1 MLLRKRETG
10 EVMVDQ
16 FYKRNF
22 ELAKKTAS
30 KSLTSNQMD
39 SRELRILFATCYG
52 HFMSH
57 FNMLVFPAVVLPLV
71 GRLKMDMA
79 DILDLSFW
87 MYCLFGIT
95 ALPWGMIAD
104 RWGSKLLFLTFY
116 LGAGCSG
123 LAAAVWI
130 DNPSRFS
137 MALAMIGLFSGIYHP
152 IGLGMISK
160 EIKRVSLGM
169 AYNGMFGNLGLAT
182 APLLTGVV
190 NWLWGP
196 SAAYLSLG
204 VLNLLGVGLIAVL
217 PRTEVHRSDRKSSGD
232 GNGFLVAF
240 LILLVAMM
248 LGGIVYRGAT
258 VILPAYFE
266 LKNQVIFQWLSSVA
280 GGGLSKNLVATTFVS
295 FIFIVGMLGQ
305 YTGGRTAERFDLRIC
320 YFIFHAITI
329 PAAFLMATTTD
340 LPLVMLTLIYFF
352 FLLGMQ
358 PIENTLVAKF
368 TPKKLHHS
376 AFGSKFVLTF
386 GVGALAVKMIKI
398 IETNFGI
405 ETVFYALGMVSVVLV
420 GVIAILIR
428 KTRKT

>member
-1 MLLRKRETG
+1 MT
-10 EVMVDQ
+10 
-16 FYKRNF
+16 
-22 ELAKKTAS
+22 S
-30 KSLTSNQMD
+30 KMN
-39 SRELRILFATCYG
+39 SRESRILIATCYG

-57 FNMLVFPAVVLPLV
+57 FNMLVFPALVLPLV
-71 GRLKMDMA
+71 VRLKMDMA
-79 DILDLSFW
+79 YILDLSFW

-104 RWGSKLLFLTFY
+104 RWGSKPLFMIYY
-116 LGAGCSG
+116 LGAGFSG

-130 DNPSRFS
+130 DHPSRFS

-160 EIKRVSLGM
+160 GIKRISLGM

-196 SAAYLSLG
+196 SAAYLGLG
-204 VLNLLGVGLIAVL
+204 VLNLLGVGLIVVL
-217 PRTEVHRSDRKSSGD
+217 PRMEVHQSESKSSGD
-232 GNGFLVAF
+232 GNGLLIAF

-248 LGGIVYRGAT
+248 LGGVVYRGAT

-266 LKNQVIFQWLSSVA
+266 LKNQAIFQWLSSVA
-280 GGGLSKNLVATTFVS
+280 GWGLSKNLVATVFVS
-295 FIFIVGMLGQ
+295 FIYIVGMLGQ

-320 YFIFHAITI
+320 YLIFHSITV
-329 PAAFLMATTTD
+329 PAAFLMAFAVD
-340 LPLVMLTLIYFF
+340 LPLVFLALIYFF

-368 TPKKLHHS
+368 TPKRFHHS

-386 GVGALAVKMIKI
+386 GVGALSVKMIKA
-398 IETNFGI
+398 IETAYSI
-405 ETVFYALGMVSVVLV
+405 ETVFYALGLTSIILV
-420 GVIAILIR
+420 GVILVLIY
-428 KTRKT
+428 KTR

>member
-1 MLLRKRETG
+1 
-10 EVMVDQ
+10 
-16 FYKRNF
+16 
-22 ELAKKTAS
+22 
-30 KSLTSNQMD
+30 MD
-39 SRELRILFATCYG
+39 SRESRILIATCYG

-57 FNMLVFPAVVLPLV
+57 FNMLVFPAVVLPLA

-79 DILDLSFW
+79 YILDLSFW

-104 RWGSKLLFLTFY
+104 RWGSKSLFLIYY

-130 DNPSRFS
+130 DHPSKFS
-137 MALAMIGLFSGIYHP
+137 IALAMIGLFSGIYHP

-196 SAAYLSLG
+196 SAAYLCLG
-204 VLNLLGVGLIAVL
+204 VLNLLGVGLIVVL
-217 PRTEVHRSDRKSSGD
+217 PRMEVHRSESKSTGD
-232 GNGFLVAF
+232 GNGLLVAF

-248 LGGIVYRGAT
+248 LGGVVYRGAT

-266 LKNQVIFQWLSSVA
+266 LKNQAIFQWLSSLV
-280 GGGLSKNLVATTFVS
+280 GGGLSENLVATTSVS
-295 FIFIVGMLGQ
+295 FIYIVGMLGQ

-320 YFIFHAITI
+320 YLIFHAITI
-329 PAAFLMATTTD
+329 PAAFLMALAVD
-340 LPLVMLTLIYFF
+340 LPLIFLALIYFF

-368 TPKKLHHS
+368 TPKKFHHS

-386 GVGALAVKMIKI
+386 GVGALSVKMIKA
-398 IETNFGI
+398 IETAYSI
-405 ETVFYALGMVSVVLV
+405 EAVFYALGLTSIILV
-420 GVIAILIR
+420 GVIVILIY
-428 KTRKT
+428 KTR

>member
-1 MLLRKRETG
+1 
-10 EVMVDQ
+10 
-16 FYKRNF
+16 
-22 ELAKKTAS
+22 
-30 KSLTSNQMD
+30 MD

-57 FNMLVFPAVVLPLV
+57 FNMLVFPALVLPLV

-79 DILDLSFW
+79 YVLDLSFW
-87 MYCLFGIT
+87 MYLLFGVT

-104 RWGSKLLFLTFY
+104 RWGARSLFIVYY
-116 LGAGCSG
+116 LGAGVSG

-130 DNPSRFS
+130 DNPVRLSI
-137 MALAMIGLFSGIYHP
+137 ALAMLGLFSGIYHP

-160 EIKRVSLGM
+160 EIKRISLGM
-169 AYNGMFGNLGLAT
+169 AYNGMFGNLGLAM

-196 SAAYLSLG
+196 RAAYLVLG
-204 VLNLLGVGLIAVL
+204 VLNLLGLGLISIL
-217 PRTEVHRSDRKSSGD
+217 PRLDIHGSDDKEPD
-232 GNGFLVAF
+232 KENGLLGAF

-248 LGGIVYRGAT
+248 LGGVVYRGAT

-266 LKNQVIFQWLSSVA
+266 LKTQIIFQWFNSIIGV
-280 GGGLSKNLVATTFVS
+280 GLSKNLVATTVTS

-320 YFIFHAITI
+320 YLIFHAITI
-329 PAAFLMATTTD
+329 PAAFLMAFAIN
-340 LPLVMLTLIYFF
+340 LPLVILALIYFF

-405 ETVFYALGMVSVVLV
+405 ETVFYALGIVSVMLV
-420 GVIAILIR
+420 GVIVILIQ
-428 KTRKT
+428 KTR

>member
-1 MLLRKRETG
+1 
-10 EVMVDQ
+10 
-16 FYKRNF
+16 
-22 ELAKKTAS
+22 
-30 KSLTSNQMD
+30 MD
-39 SRELRILFATCYG
+39 SRESRILIATCYG

-57 FNMLVFPAVVLPLV
+57 FNMLVFPAVVLPLA

-79 DILDLSFW
+79 YILDLSFW

-104 RWGSKLLFLTFY
+104 RWGSRSLFLIY
-116 LGAGCSG
+116 YIGAGCSG

-130 DNPSRFS
+130 DQPSKFS
-137 MALAMIGLFSGIYHP
+137 IALAMIGLFSGIYHP

-196 SAAYLSLG
+196 SAAYLCLG
-204 VLNLLGVGLIAVL
+204 VLNLLGVGLIVVL
-217 PRTEVHRSDRKSSGD
+217 PRIEVHRSGSKNTGD
-232 GNGFLVAF
+232 GNGLLVAF

-248 LGGIVYRGAT
+248 LGGVVYRGAT

-266 LKNQVIFQWLSSVA
+266 LKNQAIFQWLSSLV
-280 GGGLSKNLVATTFVS
+280 GGGLSENLVATTSVS
-295 FIFIVGMLGQ
+295 FIYIVGMLGQ

-320 YFIFHAITI
+320 YLIFHAITI
-329 PAAFLMATTTD
+329 PAAFLMALAVD
-340 LPLVMLTLIYFF
+340 LPLIFLALIYFF

-368 TPKKLHHS
+368 TPKKFHHS

-386 GVGALAVKMIKI
+386 GVGALSVKMIKA
-398 IETNFGI
+398 IETAYSI
-405 ETVFYALGMVSVVLV
+405 EAVFYALGLTSIILV
-420 GVIAILIR
+420 GVIVMLIY
-428 KTRKT
+428 KTR

>member
-1 MLLRKRETG
+1 MNTRE
-10 EVMVDQ
+10 
-16 FYKRNF
+16 
-22 ELAKKTAS
+22 S
-30 KSLTSNQMD
+30 
-39 SRELRILFATCYG
+39 RILIATCYG

-57 FNMLVFPAVVLPLV
+57 FNMLVFPAVVLPLA

-79 DILDLSFW
+79 YILDLSFW

-104 RWGSKLLFLTFY
+104 RWGSKSLFLIYY

-130 DNPSRFS
+130 DHPSKFS
-137 MALAMIGLFSGIYHP
+137 IALAMIGLFSGIYHP

-196 SAAYLSLG
+196 SAAYLCLG
-204 VLNLLGVGLIAVL
+204 VLNLLGVGLIVVL
-217 PRTEVHRSDRKSSGD
+217 PRMEVHRSESKSTGD
-232 GNGFLVAF
+232 GNGLLVAF

-248 LGGIVYRGAT
+248 LGGVVYRGAT

-266 LKNQVIFQWLSSVA
+266 LKNQAIFQWLNSVA
-280 GGGLSKNLVATTFVS
+280 GSGLSENLVATTSVS
-295 FIFIVGMLGQ
+295 FIYIVGMLGQ

-320 YFIFHAITI
+320 YLIFHAITI
-329 PAAFLMATTTD
+329 PAAFLMALAVD
-340 LPLVMLTLIYFF
+340 LPLIFLALIYFF

-368 TPKKLHHS
+368 TPKKFHHS

-386 GVGALAVKMIKI
+386 GVGALSVKMIKA
-398 IETNFGI
+398 IETAYSI
-405 ETVFYALGMVSVVLV
+405 EAVFYALGLTSIILV
-420 GVIAILIR
+420 GVIVILIY
-428 KTRKT
+428 KTR

>member
-1 MLLRKRETG
+1 
-10 EVMVDQ
+10 
-16 FYKRNF
+16 
-22 ELAKKTAS
+22 
-30 KSLTSNQMD
+30 MD

-57 FNMLVFPAVVLPLV
+57 FNMLVFPALVLPLV

-79 DILDLSFW
+79 HVLDLSFW
-87 MYCLFGIT
+87 MYLLFGVT

-104 RWGSKLLFLTFY
+104 RWGARSLFIVYY
-116 LGAGCSG
+116 LGAGVSG
-123 LAAAVWI
+123 LAAAAWI
-130 DNPSRFS
+130 DHPVRLSI
-137 MALAMIGLFSGIYHP
+137 ALAMLGLFSGIYHP

-160 EIKRVSLGM
+160 EIKRISLGM
-169 AYNGMFGNLGLAT
+169 AYNGMFGNLGLAI

-196 SAAYLSLG
+196 RAAYLVLG
-204 VLNLLGVGLIAVL
+204 VLNLLGVGLISIL
-217 PRTEVHRSDRKSSGD
+217 PRMGIHGSDDKESD
-232 GNGFLVAF
+232 EENGLLGAF

-248 LGGIVYRGAT
+248 LGGVVYRGAT

-266 LKNQVIFQWLSSVA
+266 LKTQIIFQWFNSIIGV
-280 GGGLSKNLVATTFVS
+280 GLSKNLVATTVTS

-320 YFIFHAITI
+320 YLIFHAITI
-329 PAAFLMATTTD
+329 PAAFLMALAVD
-340 LPLVMLTLIYFF
+340 LPLVFLALIYFF

-368 TPKKLHHS
+368 TPKKFHHS

-398 IETNFGI
+398 IETSFGI
-405 ETVFYALGMVSVVLV
+405 ETVFSALGIISVMLV
-420 GVIAILIR
+420 GVIVILIQ
-428 KTRKT
+428 KTR